1 MEFLFELN
9 TRREI
14 PYLQATMYYFV
25 YHVNTK
31 ALYWQEKPT
40 SSMNENKLIDNP
52 QMTIEECVSANSYDG
67 KMRWISIIKTTMVV
81 IFNLQNSHLLNLS

>member
-14 PYLQATMYYFV
+14 PYLQATMYCFV

>member
-25 YHVNTK
+25 YHINAI
-31 ALYWQEKPT
+31 ALLREDKPT
-40 SSMNENKLIDNP
+40 SSMNENKWVDNP
-52 QMTIEECVSANSYDG
+52 
-67 KMRWISIIKTTMVV
+67 
-81 IFNLQNSHLLNLS
+81 